1 MNIIHFRANVKRN
14 LNTLYIR
21 CEIITHKFL
30 CQSERQFVY
39 RVPLLLQDHKQGIN
53 LGREAV
59 NYATNFQSAIQME

>member
-1 MNIIHFRANVKRN
+1 MNIIHFRINAKRN
-14 LNTLYIR
+14 LKTLYIK

-53 LGREAV
+53 LGRAAV
-59 NYATNFQSAIQME
+59 NYATNFHSAIEIE